1 MTDAPAATA
10 PTPAPAS
17 PSAKPKRER
26 KKVEVFQVVDDAPK
40 KSLDIKAGRGTKLC
54 EIPNVAFKLSKIP
67 RKEELLKFVY
77 RILYKGVG
85 KQQTIKRDIGEFSGW
100 TFENDGERAAKED
113 LLSRA
118 FKDTL
123 HDILDLFE
131 LPRGSGADGK
141 KEAQVARLMTW
152 LDAPKAS
159 GKKSLEEAEAKKRA
173 AKEKKRERTAKKT
186 AAKAK
191 KTAAAKSSAGGSA
204 KQAAL
209 IKKLKAENAA
219 LRAKIAKLTGKE
231 EEPAE
236 EDEEEEEEEE
246 EEDEEDEEE
255 RRRRRGR
262 RRREEEEER
271 KIRTKSSQKSRRRKS
286 RSRHPSRRNNH
297 LRRRTVAG
305 TVAGTVSSESTVTRE
320 GAYARAR
327 AAGTQAGTAETGRT
341 DPAPRLRRNRP
352 SRHRRRPSSVALFE
366 GY

>member
-1 MTDAPAATA
+1 MDAPTPDAPAATA

-17 PSAKPKRER
+17 PSVKPKRER

-40 KSLDIKAGRGTKLC
+40 KSLDVKPGRGTKLC

-100 TFENDGERAAKED
+100 TFENDGERAVKED

-123 HDILDLFE
+123 HDLLDLFE
-131 LPRGSGADGK
+131 LPRGSGAEGK

-204 KQAAL
+204 KEAAE
-209 IKKLKAENAA
+209 K
-219 LRAKIAKLTGKE
+219 
-231 EEPAE
+231 
-236 EDEEEEEEEE
+236 
-246 EEDEEDEEE
+246 
-255 RRRRRGR
+255 
-262 RRREEEEER
+262 
-271 KIRTKSSQKSRRRKS
+271 
-286 RSRHPSRRNNH
+286 
-297 LRRRTVAG
+297 
-305 TVAGTVSSESTVTRE
+305 E
-320 GAYARAR
+320 GA
-327 AAGTQAGTAETGRT
+327 GG
-341 DPAPRLRRNRP
+341 N
-352 SRHRRRPSSVALFE
+352 
-366 GY
+366 